1 MRRQCL
7 GLFLMVCAWMGC
19 SDDPAKTPDM
29 TQGVDMAKPKDMAQ
43 ALDMRR
49 GEDQAPDMKPAPDQ
63 GVDMAPPKD
72 MTASDMASPD
82 MADAPADMPDLA
94 PDMPPVVIQGAD
106 TCAMAADVTQG
117 VSLMGLTTVGAA
129 DDYDSQGTKC
139 PVGRIT
145 GNDVAF
151 FVMPAQDTTYKI
163 TVTPMGRYN
172 PMIYIKTDCAANAC
186 LDGTVLNGPGVAE
199 SLTTMIG
206 AGVKAY
212 IIVDGDF
219 RSGDANGAFNL
230 EVTPL

>member
-1 MRRQCL
+1 
-7 GLFLMVCAWMGC
+7 MGC

-29 TQGVDMAKPKDMAQ
+29 TQGSDMAKPKDMAQ

-49 GEDQAPDMKPAPDQ
+49 GVDQAPDMKPAPDL
-63 GVDMAPPKD
+63 GSDDMAKPND
-72 MTASDMASPD
+72 MAASDMPTSDMATAD
-82 MADAPADMPDLA
+82 MADAPADMPDLP
-94 PDMPPVVIQGAD
+94 PDMPPVVIQAAD

-129 DDYDSQGTKC
+129 DDYDSQGAKC

-151 FVMPAQDTTYKI
+151 FVMPAQETTYKI

-199 SLTTMIG
+199 SLTTTIG

-212 IIVDGDF
+212 IIIDGDF
-219 RSGDANGAFNL
+219 RSGDANGVFNL
-230 EVTPL
+230 EVIAQ